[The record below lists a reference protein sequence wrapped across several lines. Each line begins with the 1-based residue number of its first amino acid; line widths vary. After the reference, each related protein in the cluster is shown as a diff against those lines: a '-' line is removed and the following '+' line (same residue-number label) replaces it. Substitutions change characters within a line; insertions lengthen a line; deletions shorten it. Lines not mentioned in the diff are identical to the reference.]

1 MNDVK
6 QVIVV
11 RKLFPNESGEQRK
24 VRTGKYVAQG
34 SHSVMAWIC
43 HRIQAAIGKKG
54 ELTQLLKLSPA
65 ELQWVVTNFKKVVV
79 SVDSEEELLS
89 IHAAAKKAGLE
100 SQLIT
105 DSGLTEFNGVP
116 TKTALAIGPDEA
128 HKIDPITGHL
138 PLF

>member
-6 QVIVV
+6 QIIVV
-11 RKLFPNESGEQRK
+11 RKLFPDADGNMRK
-24 VRTGKYVAQG
+24 IRIGKYCAQS
-34 SHSVMAWIC
+34 SHSSMAWIC
-43 HRIQAAIGKKG
+43 HRIQDALGKKG
-54 ELTQLLKLSPA
+54 ELSKLLKLSPA
-65 ELQWVVTNFKKVVV
+65 ELQWVRTNFKKVVV

-128 HKIDPITGHL
+128 NKIDPITGHL